1 MDDTSITEAEAAD
14 SGRPQLPRGKI
25 VGAVSNAVLIL
36 RHLSENAR
44 PMGVS
49 HIADATKLNT
59 STCFNILRTLVMHD
73 FVQFDPRS
81 KTYSLSLG
89 IMDIARGATSLRG
102 DIGSVRPLMEDIANT
117 HSVTVTVWQIVS
129 ENRKVLTLSAMNRS
143 AVRIQMSIGQRL
155 PILLGATGRCF
166 AAFGDYKPSE
176 LKKMFKE
183 VRFRRPL
190 EFEEFLDQVEQTRQ
204 RGYAVDQGYFA
215 TGILSFSVPVLD
227 SNNMAIAAITATMF
241 DGQFD
246 GEAAVERI
254 YPDLTRLGVQLSRI
268 MTNSA
273 DL

>member
-1 MDDTSITEAEAAD
+1 MENSPDLGDASLEN
-14 SGRPQLPRGKI
+14 GRPKLPRGKM
-25 VGAVSNAVLIL
+25 VGAVSNAIIIL
-36 RHLSENAR
+36 RHLSDSAR

-49 HIADATKLNT
+49 RIADETKLNT
-59 STCFNILRTLVMHD
+59 STCFNILRTLVQHD
-73 FVQFDPRS
+73 LVQFDPLS

-89 IMDIARGATSLRG
+89 IMDIARGATALRG
-102 DIGSVRPLMEDIANT
+102 DIGSVRPMMEDIANT

-166 AAFGDYKPSE
+166 AAFGDYDRAT
-176 LKKMFKE
+176 LKKMFSE

-190 EFEEFLDQVEQTRQ
+190 SFDEFLKQVDETRE

-227 SNNMAIAAITATMF
+227 SNNKAIAAITATMF

-246 GEAAVERI
+246 EDRAVARI
-254 YPDLTRLGVQLSRI
+254 YPDLAELGNRMSRI